1 MGQDMRNQKPYF
13 PDQLRRNAARRW
25 WVCLLLL
32 ALAFPAL
39 GEALLWRVESPGAD
53 VAPSYLFGTMHSDD
67 PRVADPPATVTQA
80 LAASRVLLLE
90 LDLGAPEI
98 ALAPLAMILPPGQTL
113 DGLLDADTYR
123 RAQAAMQ
130 ARGYPP
136 AAVDRMRPWAVA
148 VTLAMPPVRTGRYL
162 DLVLYEQAL
171 AQGLTVQGL
180 ERIAEQLG
188 VFEGLS
194 TADQAA
200 LLRLSL
206 DEYGREAAAFEAL
219 HQAYLARD
227 LDYLVTLSTQ
237 AFAKLPPALAET
249 FEAAIL
255 TERNRRM
262 AERAAPQLAAGGAF
276 VAVGALHLAGEDG
289 LVARFR
295 ARGYRLTPLY

>member
-1 MGQDMRNQKPYF
+1 MRNQKPYF
-13 PDQLRRNAARRW
+13 PDQLRRNAAWRW
-25 WVCLLLL
+25 RVCLLLL
-32 ALAFPAL
+32 ALAVPTTAL
-39 GEALLWRVESPGAD
+39 GEALLWRVEAPGAD

-67 PRVADPPATVTQA
+67 PRVADPPAAVTQA
-80 LAASRVLLLE
+80 LSASRLLLLE

-113 DGLLDADTYR
+113 SGLLDEDTYR
-123 RAQAAMQ
+123 RAQTAMRE
-130 ARGYPP
+130 RGYPP

-148 VTLAMPPVRTGRYL
+148 VTLAMPPVQTGRYL

-171 AQGLTVQGL
+171 AQGLAVQGL
-180 ERIAEQLG
+180 ERIDEQLG

-194 TADQAA
+194 VAEQAA

-206 DEYGREAAAFEAL
+206 DEYGREAAFEAL

-227 LDYLVTLSTQ
+227 LDRLATLSTE
-237 AFAKLPPALAET
+237 AFAKLPPTLAAS

-255 TERNRRM
+255 TGRNRRM
-262 AERAAPQLAAGGAF
+262 AERAAPALAAGGAF

-295 ARGYRLTPLY
+295 ALGYRLTPLY

>member
-1 MGQDMRNQKPYF
+1 MRNQKPYF
-13 PDQLRRNAARRW
+13 PDQLARKTAWRW
-25 WVCLLLL
+25 RVCLLLL
-32 ALAFPAL
+32 ALVVPATAL
-39 GEALLWRVESPGAD
+39 GEALLWRVEAPGAD

-67 PRVADPPATVTQA
+67 PRVANPPAAVTQA
-80 LAASRVLLLE
+80 LSASRVLLLE

-113 DGLLDADTYR
+113 DGQLDADTYR
-123 RAQAAMQ
+123 RAQAAMRE
-130 ARGYPP
+130 RGYPP

-148 VTLAMPPVRTGRYL
+148 VTLAMPPVQSGRYL

-171 AQGLTVQGL
+171 AQGLAVQGL

-194 TADQAA
+194 AADQAA

-206 DEYGREAAAFEAL
+206 EEYGREAAAFEAL

-227 LDYLVTLSTQ
+227 LDRLVTLSTE
-237 AFAKLPPALAET
+237 AFARLPPALADS
-249 FEAAIL
+249 FKAAIL
-255 TERNRRM
+255 TGRNRRM
-262 AERAAPQLAAGGAF
+262 AERAAPALAAGGAF

-295 ARGYRLTPLY
+295 AQGYRLTPLY

>member
-1 MGQDMRNQKPYF
+1 MRNQKPYF
-13 PDQLRRNAARRW
+13 PDQLRRNTAWRW
-25 WVCLLLL
+25 RLCLLLL
-32 ALAFPAL
+32 ALAVPATAL
-39 GEALLWRVESPGAD
+39 GEALLWRVEAPGAD

-67 PRVADPPATVTQA
+67 PRVADPPAAVTQA
-80 LAASRVLLLE
+80 LSASRLLLLE

-113 DGLLDADTYR
+113 DGLLDEDTYR
-123 RAQAAMQ
+123 RAQVAMRE
-130 ARGYPP
+130 RGYPP

-148 VTLAMPPVRTGRYL
+148 VTLAMPPVQTGRYL

-171 AQGLTVQGL
+171 AQGLAVQGL

-194 TADQAA
+194 VAEQAA

-227 LDYLVTLSTQ
+227 LDRLVTLSTG
-237 AFAKLPPALAET
+237 AFARLPPALAAS

-255 TERNRRM
+255 TGRNRRM
-262 AERAAPQLAAGGAF
+262 AERAAPALAAGGAF
-276 VAVGALHLAGEDG
+276 VAVGALHLAGDDG

-295 ARGYRLTPLY
+295 ALGYRLTPLY